1 MINQQDTII
10 APSTPPGVSAI
21 AVIRLSGIDAIQ
33 IMNGVFR
40 GKDLTKA
47 KTHTLHFG
55 VIADGSRVIDEVVVA
70 LFKSPRSFTLE
81 DSIEISTH
89 GSPYVVREVINL
101 LVRQGAR
108 LAGPGEFT
116 RRAFL
121 NGRFDL
127 AQAEAVADLIH
138 SDSEAAHQAAISQM
152 RGGFSK
158 DIGELREKL
167 LHFASLIELELDFS
181 EEDVEFANR
190 QGLSDLINQLLAVI
204 NPLIDS
210 FARGN
215 AIKNG
220 VPVVIVGKPNAG
232 KSTLLNALLN
242 EEKAIVSEIAGTTR
256 DVIEDQINIEGVI
269 FRFIDTAGLR
279 ETTDAIEAQGVA
291 RAHEQMSKAALIIYL
306 FDLAEETPESIKNSL
321 SALKKHQIPLL
332 PIGNKKDKAAPDITA
347 VLEGEEGYLL
357 ISAKQKEHL
366 DQLRH
371 KLLESVH
378 LDQLHSGDP
387 IITNARHYETL
398 TKAREA
404 LAAVDTGLE
413 SGLTEDLLAEDIRR
427 AINYLGEITGEI
439 TNDEVLGSIFSK
451 FCIGK

>member
-256 DVIEDQINIEGVI
+256 DVIEDQINI
-269 FRFIDTAGLR
+269 
-279 ETTDAIEAQGVA
+279 
-291 RAHEQMSKAALIIYL
+291 
-306 FDLAEETPESIKNSL
+306 
-321 SALKKHQIPLL
+321 
-332 PIGNKKDKAAPDITA
+332 
-347 VLEGEEGYLL
+347 
-357 ISAKQKEHL
+357 
-366 DQLRH
+366 
-371 KLLESVH
+371 
-378 LDQLHSGDP
+378 
-387 IITNARHYETL
+387 
-398 TKAREA
+398 
-404 LAAVDTGLE
+404 
-413 SGLTEDLLAEDIRR
+413 
-427 AINYLGEITGEI
+427 
-439 TNDEVLGSIFSK
+439 
-451 FCIGK
+451 